1 MNGKPRAERG
11 MLIATAL
18 RRIGTAKGCLT
29 GRGLLV
35 LSAALLLP
43 LLMPL
48 GSVEP
53 DASAA
58 ATAGPLHTSGRWIVN
73 ANGERVKLA
82 SVNWDGAESPKHVVA
97 GLDRAKLGDIAHW
110 KGERVQLRPAAVV
123 ERDV

>member
-43 LLMPL
+43 LLMPH
-48 GSVEP
+48 GIRRQRPVV
-53 DASAA
+53 
-58 ATAGPLHTSGRWIVN
+58 HGRVP
-73 ANGERVKLA
+73 RRQV
-82 SVNWDGAESPKHVVA
+82 DR
-97 GLDRAKLGDIAHW
+97 GLEGHCRALQGQTPRGRARC
-110 KGERVQLRPAAVV
+110 G
-123 ERDV
+123 